1 MTECRVIELCF
12 WRFLAT
18 GDDTITSRITVS
30 SGVPIQWG
38 CDDICDW
45 VEGKFGDLLNGGW
58 EFGFKFVS

>member
-12 WRFLAT
+12 WRFLAI

-30 SGVPIQWG
+30 SGVPVQWG

-45 VEGKFGDLLNGGW
+45 VEGRFGDLLNSGW